1 MGRFKHEGAESVVAP
16 DGRVVVYMGDDQ
28 RFDRFGQELIVIK
41 SGCVGCENIVGFVHE
56 KKEYFYRQGKL
67 ITKKD

>member
-1 MGRFKHEGAESVVAP
+1 MFNSGYAILRILESDIDEFMV
-16 DGRVVVYMGDDQ
+16 GDDQ